1 MLAKAKHSHVWEQA
15 NSIGR
20 NWAKKEERIAGRKE
34 KKEREE
40 STHAM
45 QECESKKKMR
55 KFQRSFKLTFSK

>member
-34 KKEREE
+34 KKEREKKV
-40 STHAM
+40 HM
-45 QECESKKKMR
+45 QCKSVKARKKCKI
-55 KFQRSFKLTFSK
+55 FKGHLS